1 MSATTNSLVARVKRF
16 AVPLGAVATLMLG
29 VVFVFNH
36 SVAHAAG
43 GAGIVAAAPMDDNS
57 VSSLVALDNAVEA
70 VAARVTP
77 SVVNVSVTSRQ
88 SEQTE
93 IEGGGQMPNLPEGAI
108 PPEFRRFFGPGGNGH
123 GQMPGRQIEHGIGSG
138 IIISPDGYI
147 VTNDHVVDS

>member
-43 GAGIVAAAPMDDNS
+43 GAGIVAAAPMDDSS
-57 VSSLVALDNAVEA
+57 VSSLVALDNAVES

-77 SVVNVSVTSRQ
+77 AVVNVSVTSRVKAGGGGEDN
-88 SEQTE
+88 SEQGSE
-93 IEGGGQMPNLPEGAI
+93 QGSANPFGALPPG
-108 PPEFRRFFGPGGNGH
+108 FQRFFNQPGQR
-123 GQMPGRQIEHGIGSG
+123 GQHILPPTQVEHGIGSG
-138 IIISPDGYI
+138 I
-147 VTNDHVVDS
+147 